1 MKVRKLFALA
11 AAFFV
16 SGTMAAQ
23 TTEFFVPYKTSDLR
37 LPSVP
42 LLVNDPYFSFWSP
55 FDKLTDGTTRHWTD
69 QEKPIDGLLRVDGK
83 NYRWMGNGR
92 SFLLDPIAPMSD
104 TGDSWTGKVSYTK
117 QSNENWTA
125 RTFNDSSW
133 KTEKAAWGTPGEYP
147 NVNNAWTAEN
157 SDIYVRRKVTLTAD
171 DLQKDL
177 WIQFSHDDIFDLYIN
192 GTKVIGTPE
201 TWIQGETHQ
210 LTAEQKAKLI
220 VGENVI
226 AAHCHNTSGGAYIDF
241 GLFENVY
248 QGVEGIAF
256 ATQKSVDVM
265 ATSTYYTFTC
275 GPVELDVV
283 FTAPMIITD
292 LDLLSTPINYI
303 SYQVRSTDG
312 QEHDVQFYVATTPRL
327 TVIERYSFG

>member
-117 QSNENWTA
+117 QSYENWTG

-133 KTEKAAWGTPGEYP
+133 KTEKAAWGTTGEYP
-147 NVNNAWTAEN
+147 YVNNAWTAEN

-201 TWIQGETHQ
+201 TWIQGETYQ

-241 GLFENVY
+241 GLFEMFIKGLKASHLPLRRV
-248 QGVEGIAF
+248 
-256 ATQKSVDVM
+256 
-265 ATSTYYTFTC
+265 
-275 GPVELDVV
+275 
-283 FTAPMIITD
+283 
-292 LDLLSTPINYI
+292 
-303 SYQVRSTDG
+303 
-312 QEHDVQFYVATTPRL
+312 L
-327 TVIERYSFG
+327 T